1 MLFRSSYLGL
11 SREVWYLSFIT
22 LINRAGTM
30 VIPFLSLYLTKDKGY
45 SLAQVGWIM
54 SFFGLGSVVGSWLG
68 GKLTDKIGFYKV
80 MTGSLL
86 LSSVLFVSLQF
97 LDSFASLCAGI
108 FFLMCAA
115 DAFRPAMFVAL
126 NAYSKPENK
135 TRSVTLV
142 RLAINLG
149 FAAGPAAGGFI
160 IVTLGYAGLF
170 WIDGLTSL
178 VAGLALLKLLHPK
191 KARTLDHYIAD
202 SSRSAYTDGHYWI
215 FIASTILFG
224 FVFLQ
229 YFSTVPL
236 FYKDIHFLSEAQIGL
251 LIGLNGLIVFLLE
264 MPMVHALER
273 RNFSRIW
280 LMFIGMF
287 LLGSSFLVLNLTDWA
302 GILIIALILMSVG
315 EMLVFPFS
323 NSFAMEYS
331 KRGKRGEYMALY
343 SIAFSISHVFSHNA
357 GMQSIHHYG
366 FEVTWYGL
374 VAITI
379 VGMVLLLFLRK
390 VVKEK
395 V

>member
-1 MLFRSSYLGL
+1 
-11 SREVWYLSFIT
+11 
-22 LINRAGTM
+22 M
-30 VIPFLSLYLTKDKGY
+30 VIPFLSLYLTKEKEY

-68 GKLTDKIGFYKV
+68 GKLTDKIGYYKV

-86 LSSVLFVSLQF
+86 VSSVLFVSLQF
-97 LDSFASLCAGI
+97 LNSFASLCFGI
-108 FFLMCAA
+108 FILMCAA

-149 FAAGPAAGGFI
+149 FAAGPAAGGLI
-160 IVTLGYAGLF
+160 IGTLGYAGLF

-191 KARTLDHYIAD
+191 TARTIDV
-202 SSRSAYTDGHYWI
+202 SKSENSRSAYTDGHYWL

-236 FYKDIHFLSEAQIGL
+236 YYKDVHFLSEAQIGL
-251 LIGLNGLIVFLLE
+251 LIGLNGLIVFLIE
-264 MPMVHALER
+264 MPLVHAMEK
-273 RNFSRIW
+273 RNLSRIW
-280 LMFIGMF
+280 LMFIGTL
-287 LLGSSFLVLNLTDWA
+287 LLGLSFLALNLSVWS
-302 GILIIALILMSVG
+302 GILIVALVLMSFG

-331 KRGKRGEYMALY
+331 KRGKSGEYMALY

-357 GMQSIHHYG
+357 GMQSIHWFG
-366 FEVTWYGL
+366 FVFTWYAL
-374 VAITI
+374 VLVTVIAM
-379 VGMVLLLFLRK
+379 GLLLVLRK

-395 V
+395 I

>member
-30 VIPFLSLYLTKDKGY
+30 VIPFLSLYLTKEKHY

-68 GKLTDKIGFYKV
+68 GKLTDKIGYYKV

-86 LSSVLFVSLQF
+86 LSSVLFVSLQY
-97 LDSFASLCAGI
+97 LDSFASLCFGI
-108 FFLMCAA
+108 FILMCVA

-135 TRSVTLV
+135 TRSITLI

-149 FAAGPAAGGFI
+149 FAAGPAAGGLI
-160 IVTLGYAGLF
+160 ITGIGYAGLF
-170 WIDGLTSL
+170 WVDGLSSL
-178 VAGLALLKLLHPK
+178 IAGLALLQLLHPK
-191 KARTLDHYIAD
+191 KARTIDATISDKSH
-202 SSRSAYTDGHYWI
+202 SAYTDKPYWL
-215 FIASTILFG
+215 FIASMVLFG
-224 FVFLQ
+224 FIFLQ

-251 LIGLNGLIVFLLE
+251 LIGLNGLIVFILE
-264 MPMVHALER
+264 MPMVHAIEKR
-273 RNFSRIW
+273 KFSKIY
-280 LMFIGMF
+280 LMIIGMS
-287 LLGSSFLVLNLTDWA
+287 LLGLSFLVLNLTSWL
-302 GILIIALILMSVG
+302 GILIVALVLMSVG

-323 NSFAMEYS
+323 NSFALEYS

-357 GMQSIHHYG
+357 GMQSIYHFG
-366 FEVTWYGL
+366 FDMSWYGL
-374 VAITI
+374 VAISI
-379 VGMVLLLFLRK
+379 IGIFLLLRLNAVLK
-390 VVKEK
+390 KEN
-395 V
+395 

>member
-11 SREVWYLSFIT
+11 SREVWYLSLIT

-68 GKLTDKIGFYKV
+68 GKLTDRIGYYKT
-80 MTGSLL
+80 MAGSLL
-86 LSSVLFVSLQF
+86 LSSAFFVSLQY
-97 LDSFASLCAGI
+97 LDSFVSLCAGI
-108 FFLMCAA
+108 FLLMCVA

-149 FAAGPAAGGFI
+149 FAAGPAAGGLI
-160 IVTLGYAGLF
+160 IVTLGYGGLF

-178 VAGLALLKLLHPK
+178 FAGLALLQLLHPK
-191 KARTLDHYIAD
+191 KARTIDEEIFTN
-202 SSRSAYTDGHYWI
+202 SRSAYSDGHYWI
-215 FIASTILFG
+215 FILSTILFG

-236 FYKDIHFLSEAQIGL
+236 YYKDVHFLTEAQIGL

-264 MPMVHALER
+264 MPLVHALEK

-280 LMFIGMF
+280 LMFIGML
-287 LLGSSFLVLNLTDWA
+287 LLGLSFLAFNLSAWN
-302 GILIIALILMSVG
+302 GILILALVLMSVG

-343 SIAFSISHVFSHNA
+343 SIAFSVSHVFSHNA
-357 GMQSIHHYG
+357 GMQSIHLFG
-366 FEVTWYGL
+366 FEMTWYGL
-374 VAITI
+374 VAITVI
-379 VGMVLLLFLRK
+379 GMGLLLLLRK

>member
-11 SREVWYLSFIT
+11 SREVWYLSLIT

-54 SFFGLGSVVGSWLG
+54 SFFGLGSVIGSWMG
-68 GKLTDKIGFYKV
+68 GKLTDRIGYYKT
-80 MTGSLL
+80 MAGSLL
-86 LSSVLFVSLQF
+86 LSSLLFVNLQF
-97 LDSFASLCAGI
+97 LDSFVSLCAGI
-108 FFLMCAA
+108 FILMCVA

-160 IVTLGYAGLF
+160 IVTLGYGGLF

-178 VAGLALLKLLHPK
+178 FAGLALLQLLHPK
-191 KARTLDHYIAD
+191 KARTIDQEIVG
-202 SSRSAYTDGHYWI
+202 SSRSAYSDGHYWI
-215 FIASTILFG
+215 FILATILFG

-236 FYKDIHFLSEAQIGL
+236 FYKDVHALSEAQIGL

-264 MPMVHALER
+264 MPLVHALEK

-287 LLGSSFLVLNLTDWA
+287 LLGLSFLVLNLSAWS
-302 GILIIALILMSVG
+302 GILIIALILMSVA

-331 KRGKRGEYMALY
+331 KRGRRGEYMALY

-357 GMQSIHHYG
+357 GMQSIHHFG
-366 FEVTWYGL
+366 FEITWYGL
-374 VAITI
+374 VFVT
-379 VGMVLLLFLRK
+379 VTGMGLLLLLRK
-390 VVKEK
+390 VVSEK